1 MSQKAA
7 LTDVEL
13 KDHGNKLF
21 AARKYDDAISCY
33 SKAIVSELI
42 SKNTMIIKVHDVK
55 ETIFESSVNW
65 IYRVWTNM

>member
-21 AARKYDDAISCY
+21 AARKYEDAINCY
-33 SKAIVSELI
+33 AKAIVS
-42 SKNTMIIKVHDVK
+42 VK
-55 ETIFESSVNW
+55 KGLMYIFIRNQVD
-65 IYRVWTNM
+65 

>member
-21 AARKYDDAISCY
+21 AARKYDDAIACY
-33 SKAIVSELI
+33 SKAIVSHKIQLI
-42 SKNTMIIKVHDVK
+42 IIFIWYLSLK
-55 ETIFESSVNW
+55 IRIN
-65 IYRVWTNM
+65 